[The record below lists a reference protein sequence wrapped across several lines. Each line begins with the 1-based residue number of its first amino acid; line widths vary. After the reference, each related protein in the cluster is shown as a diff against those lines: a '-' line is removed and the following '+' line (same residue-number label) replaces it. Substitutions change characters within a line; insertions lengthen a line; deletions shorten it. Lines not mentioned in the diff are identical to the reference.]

1 MKGHMEKDGFH
12 PHTQYKGVRK
22 SRDQQAKEQGV
33 RFKKEQKVPRNTEVI
48 KVKGTKKEI
57 VKKLMETKQ
66 WNGFENISDDGW
78 FSGSIYL
85 DNGEGRSD
93 YAVYRGLVS
102 DGQVEV
108 KMNKN
113 DVPSYWRDLYYD
125 DLFMEATD
133 KVKDIFEEMMT
144 ERKKRYAKATLEVSE
159 QIELLESAGSTTAK
173 NTKLIRDGAK
183 DEITKQ
189 LLLELNGTYFDRIS
203 EVRQKVLD
211 EMDQGNRIDPSEVVS
226 ALASGDRFN
235 FQIDQTLTS
244 DNIDPVFR
252 GEIKRRINDSQQDLR
267 IIKEQ
272 SR

>member
-1 MKGHMEKDGFH
+1 MKDGKFH
-12 PHTQYKGVRK
+12 PHSQYKKGTRK
-22 SRDQQAKEQGV
+22 SREQNKKSEGVKIRKKISVGDNPEGTKLNKFIDKGGEGLRGTLVARTKNGKRGIILAQNSAFAKGGASWGKLYEVVEKKPNQYPV
-33 RFKKEQKVPRNTEVI
+33 VKKQVDKIPDTKDWEILTTRKKRYAKEQKVPRNTEVI

-102 DGQVEV
+102 DGKVEV

-125 DLFMEATD
+125 DLFMEASD

-144 ERKKRYAKATLEVSE
+144 ERK
-159 QIELLESAGSTTAK
+159 
-173 NTKLIRDGAK
+173 
-183 DEITKQ
+183 
-189 LLLELNGTYFDRIS
+189 
-203 EVRQKVLD
+203 
-211 EMDQGNRIDPSEVVS
+211 P
-226 ALASGDRFN
+226 
-235 FQIDQTLTS
+235 
-244 DNIDPVFR
+244 
-252 GEIKRRINDSQQDLR
+252 
-267 IIKEQ
+267 
-272 SR
+272 